1 MAAMAAAATS
11 DRVPLDLLVQQMVAQ
26 VQSFPLIAI
35 PFFMLTGSLMMG
47 GRLGAA
53 LVGVLSTLI
62 GRFHGG
68 PAQVGVL
75 SSTLFGGVSG
85 SAVADASAIGSLLIP
100 WHKRLGY
107 PPAFS
112 AATLAAAATIDIL
125 IPPSIPMILF
135 ALTANASIAALF
147 VAGILPG
154 LLMCGGFMFMCW
166 WVGRR
171 RNFPRDLTP
180 IDWSVFRTHLMYASP
195 ALLLPVLIVVFL
207 RFGIATP
214 TEVAVLSTLYA
225 AAVSVVVYR
234 DLSFK
239 RLNDAVVSAG
249 LATGVVLLV
258 IMASAAIGW
267 LLTYDQMPSGVA
279 NWVTRNVSQDWIV
292 ILIMNLLMLFLGM
305 FIDLPAAI
313 LLLTPV
319 FLPLAQSIG
328 MDPVQL
334 GIMMVVN
341 LAVGLYT
348 PPVGTTLFITS
359 ALAKVKVGQTV
370 RELGPFY
377 FVAFL
382 VLALV
387 SYVPASILRPLA
399 GRCRHRLPRDVLA
412 HRPGPSGCAG
422 GLPGPHA
429 LCRAHRCQGDQHQ
442 RRRPRQRGAL
452 LPAHRAA
459 GEAGRG
465 AGPGDR
471 PGEPRRR
478 LGQSAQRRCRRPGP
492 AGAHR
497 PRARGPELR
506 RRQHHLPPPG
516 RATAADALAAM
527 ALCLHTHI
535 KDVKRTAEGY
545 FFTALGE
552 GEIGCAEILHGLR
565 NSPVSLSIE
574 IPMRLHRGSNAQ
586 PSRSAFRVPL
596 ADIEA
601 RLKAALDFV
610 HHHLNP
616 AEVAA

>member
-1 MAAMAAAATS
+1 MSALILVVFLGAAVLAIPIAHALLIAAMAAVASS
-11 DRVPLDLLVQQMVAQ
+11 DRIPLDLLVQQMVAQ

-107 PPAFS
+107 PAAFS
-112 AATLAAAATIDIL
+112 AATLAAAATIDIM

-135 ALTANASIAALF
+135 ALTANASIASLF

-154 LLMCGGFMFMCW
+154 VLMCGGFMFMCW
-166 WVGRR
+166 WVGKR
-171 RNFPRDLTP
+171 RNFPRDTTP
-180 IDWSVFRTHLMYASP
+180 IDWSAFRKHLKYASP
-195 ALLLPVLIVVFL
+195 ALLLPVLIIMFL

-225 AAVSVVVYR
+225 GVVSAVFYR
-234 DLSFK
+234 DLSLR
-239 RLNDAVVSAG
+239 RLNDAVLHAG

-267 LLTYDQMPSGVA
+267 LLTFDQMPTGVA
-279 NWVTRNVSQDWIV
+279 NWVTQNVHSDWVI
-292 ILIMNLLMLFLGM
+292 ILIMNLLMLFIGM
-305 FIDLPAAI
+305 FIDLPAAV

-377 FVAFL
+377 LVAFL
-382 VLALV
+382 VLGLV
-387 SYVPASILRPLA
+387 SYLPASILR
-399 GRCRHRLPRDVLA
+399 
-412 HRPGPSGCAG
+412 
-422 GLPGPHA
+422 
-429 LCRAHRCQGDQHQ
+429 
-442 RRRPRQRGAL
+442 
-452 LPAHRAA
+452 
-459 GEAGRG
+459 
-465 AGPGDR
+465 
-471 PGEPRRR
+471 
-478 LGQSAQRRCRRPGP
+478 
-492 AGAHR
+492 
-497 PRARGPELR
+497 
-506 RRQHHLPPPG
+506 
-516 RATAADALAAM
+516 
-527 ALCLHTHI
+527 
-535 KDVKRTAEGY
+535 
-545 FFTALGE
+545 
-552 GEIGCAEILHGLR
+552 
-565 NSPVSLSIE
+565 
-574 IPMRLHRGSNAQ
+574 
-586 PSRSAFRVPL
+586 
-596 ADIEA
+596 
-601 RLKAALDFV
+601 
-610 HHHLNP
+610 
-616 AEVAA
+616 